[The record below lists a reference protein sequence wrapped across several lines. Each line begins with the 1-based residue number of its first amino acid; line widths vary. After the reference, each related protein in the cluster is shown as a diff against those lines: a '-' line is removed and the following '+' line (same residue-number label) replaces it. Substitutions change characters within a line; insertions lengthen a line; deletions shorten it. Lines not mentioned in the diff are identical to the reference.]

1 MSTGNAGGCC
11 LFFLCSAP
19 SSLLSALRYQF
30 LEDAVRNQRK
40 LLASLVKRL
49 GDKHATL
56 QKNTKEVR
64 SS

>member
-1 MSTGNAGGCC
+1 MSV
-11 LFFLCSAP
+11 
-19 SSLLSALRYQF
+19 LRYQF

>member
-1 MSTGNAGGCC
+1 MSPAVGPGRGP
-11 LFFLCSAP
+11 FFVQRP
-19 SSLLSALRYQF
+19 GSSLSALRYQF

>member
-1 MSTGNAGGCC
+1 MSPGANWVGTGPFPGTVPR
-11 LFFLCSAP
+11 LTFV
-19 SSLLSALRYQF
+19 LRYQF

-56 QKNTKEVR
+56 QKSTKEVR

>member
-1 MSTGNAGGCC
+1 MVRGCC
-11 LFFLCSAP
+11 LFLCWAP
-19 SSLLSALRYQF
+19 GPPLSALRYQF

>member
-1 MSTGNAGGCC
+1 MAGAHRHAQRLDPL
-11 LFFLCSAP
+11 LF
-19 SSLLSALRYQF
+19 ALRYQF

>member
-1 MSTGNAGGCC
+1 MSPAVGPGRGPLCVQRPGPC
-11 LFFLCSAP
+11 LCAR
-19 SSLLSALRYQF
+19 RYQF